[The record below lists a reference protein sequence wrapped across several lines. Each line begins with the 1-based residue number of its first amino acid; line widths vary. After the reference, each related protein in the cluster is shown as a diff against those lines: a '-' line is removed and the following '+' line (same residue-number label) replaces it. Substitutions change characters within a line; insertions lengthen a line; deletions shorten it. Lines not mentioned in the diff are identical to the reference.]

1 MTSAFLKH
9 HFLISPPFFVS
20 LFLSNLND
28 DSLKNFIKI
37 NEALKSN
44 TARQIRMCFLCHKY
58 NDPMDYGDN
67 TVQHAVSIEKI
78 FNEFFLNAKSKLR
91 DCKLSD
97 SQKWGDEEVSA
108 R

>member
-1 MTSAFLKH
+1 
-9 HFLISPPFFVS
+9 
-20 LFLSNLND
+20 
-28 DSLKNFIKI
+28 
-37 NEALKSN
+37 
-44 TARQIRMCFLCHKY
+44 
-58 NDPMDYGDN
+58 MDYGDN